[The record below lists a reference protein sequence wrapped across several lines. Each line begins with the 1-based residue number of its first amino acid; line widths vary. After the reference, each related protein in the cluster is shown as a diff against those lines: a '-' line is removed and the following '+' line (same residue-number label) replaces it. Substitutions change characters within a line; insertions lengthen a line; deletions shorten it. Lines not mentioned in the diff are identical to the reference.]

1 MAASILYKYL
11 DVDGAR
17 KMLALSNLQFTNATQ
32 LNDPFDCHPGLLDFS
47 NVPDDELTRV
57 WGKERIAL
65 LKSNPHELLRSQAW
79 ICSLSKVH
87 DSLLMWSY
95 YGNHKGVCIGIDM
108 AKAAKYLSNL
118 YCALYVGAEMIEV
131 EYKEIVEKPD
141 YFNSSEDLFRYQLGT
156 KAKDWEHEQEV
167 RLVLREP
174 SPAFIPMYLPG
185 KKKSK
190 NEVVD
195 WREVRAYPHLG
206 GECFESLY
214 LGIKINEKK
223 KNELIELARNLNPE
237 IRIYQM
243 RPNPFAFRLEKKLL

>member
-1 MAASILYKYL
+1 MTANKLYKYL
-11 DVDGAR
+11 DAEGGL
-17 KMLALSNLQFTNATQ
+17 KMLKNSNLQFTNATQ

-65 LKSNPHELLRSQAW
+65 LKSNPHELLWSQAW

-118 YCALYVGAEMIEV
+118 YCAVYVGAEMIEV
-131 EYKEIVEKPD
+131 EYKEIVVKPD
-141 YFNSSEDLFRYQLGT
+141 SFNSSEDLFRYQLGT
-156 KAKDWEHEQEV
+156 KAKEWEHEQEV
-167 RLVLREP
+167 RLILREP
-174 SPAFIPMYLPG
+174 SPTFIPMWLPR

-214 LGIKINEKK
+214 LGINIDGEQKEELVEIAKK
-223 KNELIELARNLNPE
+223 LNPV

-243 RPNPFAFRLEKKLL
+243 KPNPVAFKLEEDLL

>member
-1 MAASILYKYL
+1 MSTTKLYKYL
-11 DVDGAR
+11 DAKGGLM
-17 KMLALSNLQFTNATQ
+17 MLKNSNLQFTNATQ

-47 NVPDDELTRV
+47 NVPDNELTRI

-79 ICSLSKVH
+79 ICSLSKVYN
-87 DSLLMWSY
+87 SLLMWSY

-108 AKAAKYLSNL
+108 AKAWKYLSNL
-118 YCALYVGAEMIEV
+118 LCGIYVGAEMIEV
-131 EYKEIVEKPD
+131 EYKRIVEKPD
-141 YFNSSEDLFRYQLGT
+141 YFNSFGDLFRYQLCT
-156 KAKDWEHEQEV
+156 KAKEWEHEQEV

-174 SPAFIPMYLPG
+174 SPAFIPMWLPR

-190 NEVVD
+190 KEVVD

-214 LGIKINEKK
+214 LGINIVGEKK
-223 KNELIELARNLNPE
+223 EELVEIAKKLNPV

-243 RPNPFAFRLEKKLL
+243 KPNPVAFKLEEDLL